1 MKQIE
6 KQERPQENHLG
17 KRSPKAKLIRLS
29 LLALLGGS
37 VIFSACKKDEGEPDV
52 GISPKGPKPEWG
64 PTIKPQMQRVIEKLE
79 ELSGG
84 VPLQTLTPEQARMA
98 PSAADAVKGVMQE
111 YGIGMPPSGVDTS
124 GVTIPVEG
132 GLIHA
137 RVYTPKN
144 AIGPLPGIV
153 YYHGGG
159 WVIATIDT
167 YDASAR
173 ALSEQSGAV
182 LVSVEYR
189 KGPEFKYPTAH
200 NDSFAAYEWVL
211 ANAASL
217 KINPA
222 KVALAGES
230 AGGNLAAAVS
240 MMARDNGLAIPVH
253 QLLVY
258 PIADYNVNSP
268 SYMEYAEAKPLSKPL
283 MEWFFGHYLSTP
295 AEGNSPL
302 ISLVKATNLT
312 GLPPATVINAQID
325 PLLSEGQQ
333 YAENLEGAGI
343 AVTSKVYEGVTHEF
357 FGMASI
363 VPQAKDAQKLAADEL
378 KKAFAR

>member
-1 MKQIE
+1 MEVNRKTE
-6 KQERPQENHLG
+6 NQERNPTDTRG
-17 KRSPKAKLIRLS
+17 KKGMLVRLCLLTLIIS
-29 LLALLGGS
+29 S
-37 VIFSACKKDEGEPDV
+37 VMLSACKKDEGEPDV
-52 GISPKGPKPEWG
+52 GITPKRPKPAWG
-64 PTIKPQMQRVIEKLE
+64 PSIKPQMQRVIEKLD

-111 YGIGMPPSGVDTS
+111 YGIGIPPSGVDTV

-132 GLIHA
+132 GSIHG

-144 AIGPLPGIV
+144 TAGPLPGIV

-182 LVSVEYR
+182 VVSVEYR

-200 NDSFAAYEWVL
+200 NDSFAAYGWVL
-211 ANAASL
+211 ANAATL
-217 KINPA
+217 KIDPER
-222 KVALAGES
+222 VAVAGES

-240 MMARDNGLAIPVH
+240 MMARDSGIAIPVH

-258 PIADYNVNSP
+258 PIANYDVNSP
-268 SYMEYAEAKPLSKPL
+268 SYLEYADAKPLSKPL

-302 ISLVKATNLT
+302 ISLVKATNLAN
-312 GLPPATVINAQID
+312 LPPATVINAQID

-333 YAENLEGAGI
+333 YAENLKGAGI

-363 VPQAKDAQKLAADEL
+363 VPQAKDAQKLAANEL
-378 KKAFAR
+378 KKAFAK